1 MLERHG
7 LSGLA
12 PMTSCMPDSMA
23 GRGETFSGAY
33 HAAMDRLESLLDI
46 IDLAERRYGQR
57 LAFGMRSDDGS
68 AEHWTFRELNRR
80 SKLVAWR
87 LRRLGLEPGDRLL
100 VWTPSSPAV
109 PALYFGAMRARVPFV
124 PMDLRMSPGAIER
137 IVARADA
144 KFLVL
149 GTGRDAPDPADARL
163 ERFAS
168 ATAEELAAEPD
179 ATFPPDW
186 QAQVESW
193 PRPGREDVAEIVF
206 TSGTTG
212 EPKGAVL
219 SHANLV
225 GDIEAAHNLIPEQEH
240 RAVSLLPLSHLLEQV
255 ATVYYATSVGAH
267 VLYIRSRNPRVI
279 FEAIRD
285 HRTTS
290 LVLVPQVID
299 LFWAAIEREVAARGR
314 LGLFNRMRRVARRLP
329 YPVRRVMFRSVHRQL
344 GGSLNLIVS
353 AAAFLPPSLQ
363 QAWEDLGVVVMQG
376 YGATECGVASATNQR
391 DHGLGT
397 VGRTIPPVK
406 VKLAEDG
413 EILVSGPT
421 LFHGYWRDPATTAA
435 SMAPDG
441 WYRTGDIGRHDE
453 AGHLI
458 LMGRKK
464 DIIVLPNGLNV
475 YPEDVENALRT
486 AGIRDAVV
494 VETKPGRI
502 EAVVLAPGDPV
513 LPQPG
518 EPADLSRAPVID
530 DPVRLRAGVDSAVR
544 TANQTLAVHQRV
556 VGWRLWPDADFPR
569 THTFKVQRDRVRAW
583 AVIDEP
589 LPVREE
595 RRRA

>member
-1 MLERHG
+1 M
-7 LSGLA
+7 
-12 PMTSCMPDSMA
+12 
-23 GRGETFSGAY
+23 
-33 HAAMDRLESLLDI
+33 AAMDRLDSLLDI
-46 IDLAERRYGQR
+46 IDQGERRYGDR
-57 LAFGMRSDDGS
+57 LAFGMRGDDGS
-68 AEHWTFRELNRR
+68 TVQWTYRELNRR
-80 SKLVAWR
+80 SRIVAWR
-87 LRRLGLEPGDRLL
+87 LRAIGLKPGERIL

-109 PALYFGAMRARVPFV
+109 PALYFGAMRAGVVYVPL
-124 PMDLRMSPGAIER
+124 DLRMSSGAIER

-144 KFLVL
+144 RHLIL
-149 GTGRDAPDPADARL
+149 GTGRDTPDPADARL
-163 ERFAS
+163 ERFPS
-168 ATAEELAAEPD
+168 SVVDRLADEPD
-179 ATFPPDW
+179 STFPSDW
-186 QAQVESW
+186 EAQVNRW
-193 PRPGREDVAEIVF
+193 PRPKRDDMAEIVF

-219 SHANLV
+219 THANLI
-225 GDIEAAHNLIPEQEH
+225 GTLDAAHHLLPEQEH

-255 ATVYYATSVGAH
+255 ATVYYAMSVGAH
-267 VLYIRSRNPRVI
+267 VLYVRSRNPRVV

-290 LVLVPQVID
+290 LVLVPQVMD

-314 LGLFNRMRRVARRLP
+314 LRSFNLLRRIARRLP
-329 YPVRRVMFRSVHRQL
+329 YPARRLIFASVHRQL

-397 VGRTIPPVK
+397 VGRTIPPVQ

-421 LFHGYWRDPATTAA
+421 LFTGYWGDPATTAA
-435 SMAPDG
+435 SFTADG
-441 WYRTGDIGRHDE
+441 WYMTGDIGRHD
-453 AGHLI
+453 ASGHLI

-475 YPEDVENALRT
+475 YPEDIENALRT

-494 VETKPGRI
+494 VETRPGRI
-502 EAVVLAPGDPV
+502 EAVVLAPGEPV
-513 LPQPG
+513 LPLPHEG
-518 EPADLSRAPVID
+518 ADSTRPPHID
-530 DPVRLRAGVDSAVR
+530 DPARVRAHIDAAIKSA
-544 TANQTLAVHQRV
+544 NGTLAVHQRV

-583 AVIDEP
+583 AAIDEP

-595 RRRA
+595 GHSPAGAGKRGR

>member
-1 MLERHG
+1 
-7 LSGLA
+7 
-12 PMTSCMPDSMA
+12 
-23 GRGETFSGAY
+23 
-33 HAAMDRLESLLDI
+33 MDRLESLLDI
-46 IDLAERRYGQR
+46 IDRSERRYGNR
-57 LAFGMRSDDGS
+57 DAFGRRSDDGS
-68 AEHWTFRELNRR
+68 TEKWTYRELNRR

-109 PALYFGAMRARVPFV
+109 PALYFGAMRACVPFV
-124 PMDLRMSPGAIER
+124 PLDLRMSAGAIER

-163 ERFAS
+163 ERFPC
-168 ATAEELAAEPD
+168 ATAEALAADPD
-179 ATFPPDW
+179 STFPPDW
-186 QAQVESW
+186 EKQVESW
-193 PRPGREDVAEIVF
+193 PRPGREDIAEIVF

-219 SHANLV
+219 THGNLV

-255 ATVYYATSVGAH
+255 ATVYYAMSVGAY

-299 LFWAAIEREVAARGR
+299 LFWAAIEKEVAARGQ
-314 LGLFNRMRRVARRLP
+314 LKLFNRMRRIARRLP
-329 YPVRRVMFRSVHRQL
+329 YPARRLIFRSVHRRF

-353 AAAFLPPSLQ
+353 AAAFLPPALQ

-397 VGRTIPPVK
+397 VGRTIKPVK

-421 LFHGYWRDPATTAA
+421 LFHGYWRDPVTTAA
-435 SMAPDG
+435 SMTPDG

-453 AGHLI
+453 AGHLV

-475 YPEDVENALRT
+475 YPEDIENALRT

-502 EAVVLAPGDPV
+502 EAMVLAPGDPV
-513 LPQPG
+513 LPPVG
-518 EPADLSRAPVID
+518 LRSDAPQAPKVD
-530 DPVRLRAGVDSAVR
+530 DPARLRAEIEAAVR
-544 TANQTLAVHQRV
+544 AANQTLAVHQRV
-556 VGWRLWPDADFPR
+556 VAWRLWPDADFPR
-569 THTFKVQRDRVRAW
+569 THTLKVQRDRVRAW

-595 RRRA
+595 QPVVGHERPPRS

>member
-1 MLERHG
+1 
-7 LSGLA
+7 
-12 PMTSCMPDSMA
+12 MA
-23 GRGETFSGAY
+23 GRGKTFSRIALTTLP
-33 HAAMDRLESLLDI
+33 AAAAGPGTYDAPMERLESLLDI
-46 IDLAERRYGQR
+46 IDRSERRYGDR

-68 AEHWTFRELNRR
+68 TEQWNYRELNRR
-80 SKLVAWR
+80 SKIVAWR
-87 LRRLGLEPGDRLL
+87 LRRLGLDAGDRLL

-109 PALYFGAMRARVPFV
+109 PALYFGAMRACVPFV

-144 KFLVL
+144 RFLVL

-163 ERFAS
+163 EHFPC
-168 ATAEELAAEPD
+168 ATAESLAADPD
-179 ATFPPDW
+179 TTFPPDW
-186 QAQVESW
+186 ERQVDAW
-193 PRPGREDVAEIVF
+193 PRPGRADVAEIVV

-219 SHANLV
+219 THGNLV

-255 ATVYYATSVGAH
+255 ATVYYAMSVGAH
-267 VLYIRSRNPRVI
+267 VLYIRSRNPRII

-299 LFWAAIEREVAARGR
+299 LFWAAIEMEVAARGQ
-314 LGLFNRMRRVARRLP
+314 LATFNRLRRIARHLPYSARRL
-329 YPVRRVMFRSVHRQL
+329 MFRPVHRQL

-353 AAAFLPPSLQ
+353 AAAFLPPALQ
-363 QAWEDLGVVVMQG
+363 QAWEDIGVVVMQG

-397 VGRTIPPVK
+397 VGRTIKPVK
-406 VKLAEDG
+406 VKLADDG

-435 SMAPDG
+435 SMTADG
-441 WYRTGDIGRHDE
+441 WYRTGDIGRHDS

-475 YPEDVENALRT
+475 YPEDIENALRT

-494 VETKPGRI
+494 VETTPGRI
-502 EAVVLAPGDPV
+502 EAVVLAPGEPV

-518 EPADLSRAPVID
+518 EKADSTRAPVID
-530 DPVRLRAGVDSAVR
+530 DPARLRAEIEAAVR
-544 TANQTLAVHQRV
+544 AANQTLAVHQRV
-556 VGWRLWPDADFPR
+556 VAWRLWPDADFPR
-569 THTFKVQRDRVRAW
+569 THTYKVQRDRVRAW

-595 RRRA
+595 SGANGRGGGP